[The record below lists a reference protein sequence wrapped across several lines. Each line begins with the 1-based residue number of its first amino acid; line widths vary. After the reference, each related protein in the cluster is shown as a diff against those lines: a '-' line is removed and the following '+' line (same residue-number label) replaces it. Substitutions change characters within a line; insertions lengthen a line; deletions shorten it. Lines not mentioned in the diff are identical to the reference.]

1 MKRRCVAPG
10 AGVRLMNGND
20 ESTDRRAH
28 PRKKMLKP
36 AQIVYQD
43 GNCTMDCVVAD
54 LSEGGARIKHIDIFA
69 CPDSFEL
76 QMKDAPAR
84 RCKAVQKSGREVRV
98 KFLD

>member
-1 MKRRCVAPG
+1 
-10 AGVRLMNGND
+10 MNGND
-20 ESTDRRAH
+20 ESTDRRAY

-43 GNCTMDCVVAD
+43 GNCMMECVVAD
-54 LSEGGARIKHIDIFA
+54 LSEGGARIKHTDIFA

-76 QMKDAPAR
+76 RLKDEPAH
-84 RCKAVQKSGREVRV
+84 RCEVVRKSGREVMV

>member
-1 MKRRCVAPG
+1 MDE
-10 AGVRLMNGND
+10 ND
-20 ESTDRRAH
+20 KSTDRRAH

-43 GNCTMDCVVAD
+43 GNCVMNCVVAD
-54 LSEGGARIKHIDIFA
+54 LSEGGARIKHADVFA

-76 QMKDAPAR
+76 QMKDEAAR
-84 RCKAVQKSGREVRV
+84 RCKVVQKSGREVRV